1 VQALRSSYT
10 PSAFIE
16 HSPELKATVALLD
29 SEFFCLGDRYRYAP
43 VVEQLR
49 YHDPFMVCA
58 DFAAYLQAEREA
70 AQLYK
75 RPDAWSLCALHN
87 IVAGSAFSSDATVQA
102 YADEIWGLQPCKVE
116 RVVQPR

>member
-1 VQALRSSYT
+1 MSYA

-16 HSPELKATVALLD
+16 QSPELKAAVALLD

-43 VVEQLR
+43 IVEQLR

-70 AQLYK
+70 AQLYT
-75 RPDAWSLCALHN
+75 RPEQWSLCALHN

-102 YADEIWGLQPCKVE
+102 YADEIWGLHPCKVE
-116 RVVQPR
+116 RVAQPR